1 VSDIA
6 PKTVLDVLKAG
17 AGYLSARKVEEAQ
30 IVCELLLARLLKCRR
45 LELALHHGRPLD
57 EARLAAMRRGIKR
70 VAEGEPVQYVL
81 GQVEF
86 MGHTLKVDRRALIPR
101 PETELL
107 VERCLECETLWQRPK
122 PGIADVGTGTGCI
135 VIGLAKA
142 RPQGLYVALDASA
155 EALALARENA
165 AAHGLAQS
173 IAFAHAELS
182 DVADPET
189 FDAIVANPPYIRTAD
204 YEQLPVHIREHEPR
218 LALDGGPTGLAVTE
232 TVIEDAAI
240 ALRPGGF
247 LFLEIGYD
255 QARAVRSLLERAG
268 FAEIAVHKDLA
279 GLDRVVSA
287 ALIGEQP

>member
-1 VSDIA
+1 MSEITQ
-6 PKTVLDVLKAG
+6 KTVLDVLKAG
-17 AGYLSARKVEEAQ
+17 TDYLAARKVEDAR
-30 IVCELLLARLLKCRR
+30 IACELLLARLLKCKR
-45 LELALHHGRPLD
+45 LELGLRHNQALD
-57 EARLAAMRRGIKR
+57 EPRLAAMRRGIKR
-70 VAEGEPVQYVL
+70 VADGEPVQYVL

-86 MGHTLKVDRRALIPR
+86 MGHAFKVDRRALIPR

-107 VERCLECETLWQRPK
+107 VERCLECESLWQRPK

-135 VIGLAKA
+135 VISLAKA
-142 RPQGLYVALDASA
+142 RAHGLYVALDVSE

-173 IAFAHAELS
+173 VAFAHAELS
-182 DVADPET
+182 DVAEPET

-204 YEQLPVHIREHEPR
+204 CEQLPVHIRDHEPR
-218 LALDGGPTGLAVTE
+218 VALDGGPTGLAVVE
-232 TVIEDAAI
+232 TIVGDAAI

-255 QARAVRSLLERAG
+255 QGHAVRALLEQAG
-268 FAEIAVHKDLA
+268 FAEITVHKDIA

-287 ALIGEQP
+287 ALANPQP